1 MMDEN
6 HARRPDDSMAIAGFF
21 VSLLGLFS
29 CPLISPIGMVMSL
42 KGLRSD
48 RTELA
53 MAGVVIG
60 AIGTLLTV
68 FLIVVFVFW
77 ILTVAV
83 GIQSIPDGAT

>member
-1 MMDEN
+1 
-6 HARRPDDSMAIAGFF
+6 MAIAGFF